1 MNSVQI
7 KGKLF
12 SNDLC
17 RYLRDRK
24 FEAKSKIELSDEQQ
38 VVNAV
43 GDGGEEEGVLALHN
57 PPRPHDQA
65 RTKFSTPS
73 EKKDNQP

>member
-1 MNSVQI
+1 MQKYVSGI
-7 KGKLF
+7 WETE
-12 SNDLC
+12 
-17 RYLRDRK
+17 K
-24 FEAKSKIELSDEQQ
+24 FEDKSKVELIHKEQ

-43 GDGGEEEGVLALHN
+43 GDGGEEKGVLALYN

-73 EKKDNQP
+73 GKKDNQP

>member
-1 MNSVQI
+1 M
-7 KGKLF
+7 
-12 SNDLC
+12 

-24 FEAKSKIELSDEQQ
+24 FEVKSKVELIHKQQ

-57 PPRPHDQA
+57 PTRPHDQA

>member
-1 MNSVQI
+1 MSIQRKAVL
-7 KGKLF
+7 K
-12 SNDLC
+12 DLC
-17 RYLRDRK
+17 KSMYQL
-24 FEAKSKIELSDEQQ
+24 EETETVAVKSKVELIHKEQ

-65 RTKFSTPS
+65 RTIPF
-73 EKKDNQP
+73 EKKDNQPW

>member
-1 MNSVQI
+1 MAV
-7 KGKLF
+7 
-12 SNDLC
+12 
-17 RYLRDRK
+17 
-24 FEAKSKIELSDEQQ
+24 KSKVELIHKEQ

-65 RTKFSTPS
+65 RNIPF
-73 EKKDNQP
+73 EKKDNQPW